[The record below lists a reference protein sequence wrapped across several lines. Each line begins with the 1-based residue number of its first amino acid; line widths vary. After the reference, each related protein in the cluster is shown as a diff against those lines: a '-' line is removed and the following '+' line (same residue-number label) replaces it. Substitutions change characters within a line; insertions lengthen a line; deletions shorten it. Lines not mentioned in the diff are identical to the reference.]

1 VIFWERWMVV
11 APERVLGTG
20 GLLALDDVL
29 MENALRAGVVETVGA
44 VEAELMLLAKNSR
57 SKTLCLRHDRES
69 NRQRMAA
76 RRLVAR
82 DLLAEPNYMS
92 AGFPG
97 GGLYF
102 YALTPRGL
110 QCWLRYPKSK
120 EQGR

>member
-1 VIFWERWMVV
+1 MINWERWMVITSS
-11 APERVLGTG
+11 AQPAITAALAEFAFHTG
-20 GLLALDDVL
+20 Q
-29 MENALRAGVVETVGA
+29 METVGA

-57 SKTLCLRHDRES
+57 TGTLCLRHDRES

-82 DLLAEPNYMS
+82 GLLTEPNFMS

-102 YALTPRGL
+102 YALTPRGQ
-110 QCWLRYPKSK
+110 QCWLRYPKPSK
-120 EQGR
+120 KEGR